1 MTDVFI
7 KTPSGTD
14 RVHEI
19 QKPEK
24 RLFRDAWQLNGPV
37 IEVDMSKAR
46 AIWRDK
52 IRTARAP
59 VLKNLDAAYMKA
71 LESGDTVLQQDIAV
85 QKQMLRDATEIP
97 EIDQA
102 TTPEQLA
109 GVQPIG
115 LLVD

>member
-1 MTDVFI
+1 
-7 KTPSGTD
+7 
-14 RVHEI
+14 
-19 QKPEK
+19 
-24 RLFRDAWQLNGPV
+24 
-37 IEVDMSKAR
+37 MSKAR

-52 IRTARAP
+52 IRTARTP

-71 LESGDTVLQQDIAV
+71 LESGDTVLQQDIAA
-85 QKQMLRDATEIP
+85 QKQMLRDATEMP

-115 LLVD
+115 LSVD